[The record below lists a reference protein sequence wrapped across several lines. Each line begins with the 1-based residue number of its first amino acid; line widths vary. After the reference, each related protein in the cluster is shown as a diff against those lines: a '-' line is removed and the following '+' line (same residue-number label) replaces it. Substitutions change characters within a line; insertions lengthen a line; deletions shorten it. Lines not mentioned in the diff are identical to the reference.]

1 MTQNRR
7 SGICVVSALLL
18 AALLS
23 VSVAASDASVTAS
36 APDSAAPGDVVEVSF
51 EITNSGDENGS
62 HYLNVEKPEGWEIVS
77 RDDDD
82 AVWSSP
88 RQSWHWDNIEP
99 GASRNPAIRLQI
111 PDDEESGTYE
121 VTGIAGDAGGDEG
134 STTETI
140 TVESES
146 TSTPTPSLTPT
157 GTPSPTPTET
167 PTPAPTETPTP
178 TPTETPSPTPTPTS
192 TADDPTPT
200 DDPTDPT
207 PSEGSAGDGETDNPD
222 GVGTSDG
229 GETGEDTDDS
239 ETSDDSTAT
248 GDEGTAAGDD
258 SDDSL
263 MADLPLID
271 GAIGLAILGVLA
283 AIAIAALLIVSGTRV
298 LEE

>member
-1 MTQNRR
+1 MTQKRR

-36 APDSAAPGDVVEVSF
+36 TPDSAAPGDVVEVSF
-51 EITNSGDENGS
+51 EITNSGDESGS

-77 RDDDD
+77 RDNDS

-88 RQSWHWDNIEP
+88 RQSWNWDNIEP

-121 VTGIAGDAGGDEG
+121 VTGIAGDAGGDED

-146 TSTPTPSLTPT
+146 TSTPTPSPTPT
-157 GTPSPTPTET
+157 PTPSPTPTG
-167 PTPAPTETPTP
+167 TPTP
-178 TPTETPSPTPTPTS
+178 TSTETPSPTPTPTS
-192 TADDPTPT
+192 TADDPTPS
-200 DDPTDPT
+200 DGPTDPT
-207 PSEGSAGDGETDNPD
+207 PSEGSAGDGETDNPG

-229 GETGEDTDDS
+229 AETGEDTDDS
-239 ETSDDSTAT
+239 ETNGDDTAT
-248 GDEGTAAGDD
+248 DDNGTAAGDD

-271 GAIGLAILGVLA
+271 GAIALAVLGVLA
-283 AIAIAALLIVSGTRV
+283 AIAVAALLIVSGTRV

>member
-1 MTQNRR
+1 MTQKRR

-77 RDDDD
+77 RDDDGAD
-82 AVWSSP
+82 WSP
-88 RQSWHWDNIEP
+88 RQSWNWGNIEP

-121 VTGIAGDAGGDEG
+121 VTGIAGDAGGDED

-146 TSTPTPSLTPT
+146 TSTPTPSPTPT
-157 GTPSPTPTET
+157 ETLSPTPTET
-167 PTPAPTETPTP
+167 PSPTPTSTPTP
-178 TPTETPSPTPTPTS
+178 TPTSTPTPSSTPTPTSTADDPTPTPTS

-200 DDPTDPT
+200 DPT
-207 PSEGSAGDGETDNPD
+207 PSEG
-222 GVGTSDG
+222 GTG
-229 GETGEDTDDS
+229 NG
-239 ETSDDSTAT
+239 TAT
-248 GDEGTAAGDD
+248 GDD

-271 GAIGLAILGVLA
+271 GGIGLAVLGVLA
-283 AIAIAALLIVSGTRV
+283 AIAVAALLIVSGTRV

>member
-1 MTQNRR
+1 MTRKRR
-7 SGICVVSALLL
+7 SGIWVVSALLL

-62 HYLNVEKPEGWEIVS
+62 HYLDVEKPEGWETVS
-77 RDDDD
+77 RDDDGAD
-82 AVWSSP
+82 WSSAL
-88 RQSWHWDNIEP
+88 QSWNWDNIEP

-121 VTGIAGDAGGDEG
+121 VTGVAGDAGGDED
-134 STTETI
+134 STTKTI

-146 TSTPTPSLTPT
+146 TSTPTPS
-157 GTPSPTPTET
+157 PTPTET
-167 PTPAPTETPTP
+167 PTPTSTPTPSSTPTP
-178 TPTETPSPTPTPTS
+178 TSTADDPTPTPTS

-200 DDPTDPT
+200 DPT
-207 PSEGSAGDGETDNPD
+207 PSEG
-222 GVGTSDG
+222 GTG
-229 GETGEDTDDS
+229 NG
-239 ETSDDSTAT
+239 TAT
-248 GDEGTAAGDD
+248 GDD

-271 GAIGLAILGVLA
+271 GGIGLAVLGVLA
-283 AIAIAALLIVSGTRV
+283 AIAVAALLIVSGTRV

>member
-1 MTQNRR
+1 MTRKRR
-7 SGICVVSALLL
+7 SGIWVVSALLL

-62 HYLNVEKPEGWEIVS
+62 HYLDVEKPEEWEIVS
-77 RDDDD
+77 RDDDGAD
-82 AVWSSP
+82 WSP
-88 RQSWHWDNIEP
+88 ALQSWNWDNIEP

-121 VTGIAGDAGGDEG
+121 VTGIAGDAGGDED

-140 TVESES
+140 TVDSE
-146 TSTPTPSLTPT
+146 STPTP
-157 GTPSPTPTET
+157 TPS
-167 PTPAPTETPTP
+167 P
-178 TPTETPSPTPTPTS
+178 TPTETPSPTPTGTPTPTSTPTPTPTSTPTPSPTPTGTPSPTPTGTPSLTPTEGDNGSTPTPTDGDDDSTPTS
-192 TADDPTPT
+192 TADDPTPSNG
-200 DDPTDPT
+200 PADPT
-207 PSEGSAGDGETDNPD
+207 PSEGGAGDD
-222 GVGTSDG
+222 
-229 GETGEDTDDS
+229 
-239 ETSDDSTAT
+239 TAT
-248 GDEGTAAGDD
+248 GDD

-271 GAIGLAILGVLA
+271 GGIGLAVLGVLA
-283 AIAIAALLIVSGTRV
+283 AIAVAALLIVSGTRV

>member
-1 MTQNRR
+1 MTQKRR
-7 SGICVVSALLL
+7 SGICVVFALLL

-62 HYLNVEKPEGWEIVS
+62 HYLGVEKPEEWEIVS
-77 RDDDD
+77 RDDDG
-82 AVWSSP
+82 AEWSSP
-88 RQSWHWDNIEP
+88 RQSWNWNNIEP

-121 VTGIAGDAGGDEG
+121 VTGIAGDAGGDED

-146 TSTPTPSLTPT
+146 TSTPTPSPTPT
-157 GTPSPTPTET
+157 GTPTPTPTET
-167 PTPAPTETPTP
+167 PTPTSTETP
-178 TPTETPSPTPTPTS
+178 TPSPTPTPTS

-200 DDPTDPT
+200 DNPTDPT
-207 PSEGSAGDGETDNPD
+207 PSEGGAGN
-222 GVGTSDG
+222 
-229 GETGEDTDDS
+229 
-239 ETSDDSTAT
+239 
-248 GDEGTAAGDD
+248 GTAAGDD

-271 GAIGLAILGVLA
+271 GGIGLAVLGVLA
-283 AIAIAALLIVSGTRV
+283 AIAVAALLIVSGTRV

>member
-1 MTQNRR
+1 MTQKRR

-62 HYLNVEKPEGWEIVS
+62 HYLDVEKPEGWETVS
-77 RDDDD
+77 RDDDGAD
-82 AVWSSP
+82 WSP
-88 RQSWHWDNIEP
+88 ALQSWNWDNIEP

-121 VTGIAGDAGGDEG
+121 VTGIAGDASGDED

-146 TSTPTPSLTPT
+146 TSTPTPSPTPT
-157 GTPSPTPTET
+157 GTPAPTSTPTPSPTPTEGNGG
-167 PTPAPTETPTP
+167 
-178 TPTETPSPTPTPTS
+178 STPTPTS

-200 DDPTDPT
+200 DPT
-207 PSEGSAGDGETDNPD
+207 PSEG
-222 GVGTSDG
+222 GTG
-229 GETGEDTDDS
+229 NG
-239 ETSDDSTAT
+239 TAT
-248 GDEGTAAGDD
+248 GDD

-271 GAIGLAILGVLA
+271 GGIGLAVLGVLA
-283 AIAIAALLIVSGTRV
+283 AIAVAALLIVSGTRV

>member
-1 MTQNRR
+1 MTRKRR
-7 SGICVVSALLL
+7 SGIWVISALLL

-77 RDDDD
+77 RDDDG

-88 RQSWHWDNIEP
+88 RQSWNWDNIEP

-121 VTGIAGDAGGDEG
+121 VTGIAGDAGGDED
-134 STTETI
+134 STTKTI

-146 TSTPTPSLTPT
+146 TSTPTPS
-157 GTPSPTPTET
+157 S
-167 PTPAPTETPTP
+167 TPTP
-178 TPTETPSPTPTPTS
+178 TSTADDPTPTPTS

-200 DDPTDPT
+200 DPT
-207 PSEGSAGDGETDNPD
+207 PSEG
-222 GVGTSDG
+222 GTG
-229 GETGEDTDDS
+229 N
-239 ETSDDSTAT
+239 
-248 GDEGTAAGDD
+248 GTAAGDD

-271 GAIGLAILGVLA
+271 GVVGLAVLGVLA
-283 AIAIAALLIVSGTRV
+283 AIAVAALLIVSGTRV

>member
-1 MTQNRR
+1 MTQKRR
-7 SGICVVSALLL
+7 SGICVVFALLL

-62 HYLNVEKPEGWEIVS
+62 HYLGVEKPEEWEIVS
-77 RDDDD
+77 RDDDG
-82 AVWSSP
+82 AEWSSP
-88 RQSWHWDNIEP
+88 RQSWNWNNIEP
-99 GASRNPAIRLQI
+99 GASRNPTIRLQI

-121 VTGIAGDAGGDEG
+121 VTGIAGDAGGDED

-146 TSTPTPSLTPT
+146 TSTPTPSPTPAE
-157 GTPSPTPTET
+157 TPSPTPTET
-167 PTPAPTETPTP
+167 PTPTSTETPTP
-178 TPTETPSPTPTPTS
+178 TSTADDSTPTPTS
-192 TADDPTPT
+192 TADDPTP
-200 DDPTDPT
+200 
-207 PSEGSAGDGETDNPD
+207 SEG
-222 GVGTSDG
+222 GTG
-229 GETGEDTDDS
+229 NG
-239 ETSDDSTAT
+239 TAT
-248 GDEGTAAGDD
+248 GDD

-271 GAIGLAILGVLA
+271 GGIGLAVLGVLV
-283 AIAIAALLIVSGTRV
+283 AIAVAALLIVSGTRV

>member
-1 MTQNRR
+1 MTQKRR

-77 RDDDD
+77 RDDDG

-88 RQSWHWDNIEP
+88 RQSWSWDNIEP
-99 GASRNPAIRLQI
+99 GASRSPAIRLQI

-121 VTGIAGDAGGDEG
+121 VTGIAGDAGGDED
-134 STTETI
+134 STTKTI

-146 TSTPTPSLTPT
+146 TSTPTPSPTPT
-157 GTPSPTPTET
+157 GTPTPTSTETPSPTPTE
-167 PTPAPTETPTP
+167 
-178 TPTETPSPTPTPTS
+178 SDSGSTPTPTS

-200 DDPTDPT
+200 DPT
-207 PSEGSAGDGETDNPD
+207 PSEGGAGNG
-222 GVGTSDG
+222 
-229 GETGEDTDDS
+229 
-239 ETSDDSTAT
+239 TAT
-248 GDEGTAAGDD
+248 GDD

-271 GAIGLAILGVLA
+271 GGIGLAVLGVLA
-283 AIAIAALLIVSGTRV
+283 AIAVAALLIVSGTRV

>member
-1 MTQNRR
+1 MTQKRR

-77 RDDDD
+77 RDDDG
-82 AVWSSP
+82 AVWSSSQ
-88 RQSWHWDNIEP
+88 QSWHWDNIEP

-121 VTGIAGDAGGDEG
+121 VTGIAGDAGGDED

-146 TSTPTPSLTPT
+146 TSTPTPSPTPTGTPSLTPT
-157 GTPSPTPTET
+157 GTPAPTPTG
-167 PTPAPTETPTP
+167 TPTP
-178 TPTETPSPTPTPTS
+178 TSTETPSPTPTGTPSSTPTGTPSSTPTEGDGGSTPTPTS
-192 TADDPTPT
+192 IADDPT
-200 DDPTDPT
+200 PTDPT
-207 PSEGSAGDGETDNPD
+207 PSEG
-222 GVGTSDG
+222 GTSNG
-229 GETGEDTDDS
+229 
-239 ETSDDSTAT
+239 TAT
-248 GDEGTAAGDD
+248 GDD

-271 GAIGLAILGVLA
+271 GGIGLAVLGVLV
-283 AIAIAALLIVSGTRV
+283 AIAVAALLIVSGTRV